1 MRGKNVMENNYNN
14 MNQQQF
20 NNENNGM
27 AYPPVNKN
35 RAMVAV
41 ILFIPIVFFT
51 TLFQVSCISI
61 FITDLSA
68 IGYEGFRTFLDMSL
82 LVGIIG
88 LAIIT
93 ITNFV
98 GMQAGVA
105 LVDLFIAAEIID
117 EYRCLKAFTVETEK
131 VIEECKMIWES
142 GKLGKQPNNKILAQI
157 MKAYIHYESTLAY
170 ASVILDSDIY
180 NELNESLEEE
190 WEEIKKR
197 YNMKG

>member
-1 MRGKNVMENNYNN
+1 MENNYNN

-68 IGYEGFRTFLDMSL
+68 IGYEGFRTFLDTSL
-82 LVGIIG
+82 LVGII
-88 LAIIT
+88 
-93 ITNFV
+93 V
-98 GMQAGVA
+98 Y
-105 LVDLFIAAEIID
+105 FIAKFV
-117 EYRCLKAFTVETEK
+117 YK
-131 VIEECKMIWES
+131 
-142 GKLGKQPNNKILAQI
+142 
-157 MKAYIHYESTLAY
+157 KAYRYWRYKFQLHHIFNMDIGYKIATGIIVPVICMFGLWSAISRLIELYKELGLGWHLVLAVN
-170 ASVILDSDIY
+170 SC
-180 NELNESLEEE
+180 LEVAVFAYMLTRFMALFS
-190 WEEIKKR
+190 IKEVTDDDDVLI
-197 YNMKG
+197 

>member
-1 MRGKNVMENNYNN
+1 MENNYNN

-68 IGYEGFRTFLDMSL
+68 IGYEGFRTFLDTSL
-82 LVGIIG
+82 LVGIIVY
-88 LAIIT
+88 
-93 ITNFV
+93 FV
-98 GMQAGVA
+98 AKFV
-105 LVDLFIAAEIID
+105 
-117 EYRCLKAFTVETEK
+117 YK
-131 VIEECKMIWES
+131 
-142 GKLGKQPNNKILAQI
+142 
-157 MKAYIHYESTLAY
+157 KAYRYWRYKFQLHHIFNMDMGYKIAT
-170 ASVILDSDIY
+170 VIVVPIICLLGLWSAISRLIELY
-180 NELNESLEEE
+180 NELGPGWHLVLAVNSFMEVVVFAYMLTRFMALFS
-190 WEEIKKR
+190 IKEVTDDDDVLI
-197 YNMKG
+197 

>member
-1 MRGKNVMENNYNN
+1 MPKQMKGKNVMENNYNN

-82 LVGIIG
+82 LVGIIVY
-88 LAIIT
+88 
-93 ITNFV
+93 FV
-98 GMQAGVA
+98 AKFV
-105 LVDLFIAAEIID
+105 
-117 EYRCLKAFTVETEK
+117 YK
-131 VIEECKMIWES
+131 
-142 GKLGKQPNNKILAQI
+142 
-157 MKAYIHYESTLAY
+157 KAYRYWRYKFQLHHIFNMDVGYKIATGVVVPVICLLGLWSAISRLIELYKELGFGWHLVLAVNSFIEVVVFAY
-170 ASVILDSDIY
+170 MLTRFMALFSIKEVSDDDDVLI
-180 NELNESLEEE
+180 
-190 WEEIKKR
+190 
-197 YNMKG
+197 